1 MWQFFIV
8 YIKSNFMK
16 QLTDKPYLS
25 VIIPMFNEE
34 ANVWSTI
41 DRVETTLA
49 GLGKSFEILP
59 VNDGSTDST
68 LEKLHEIADKN
79 PRVRVVSYEKNGG
92 RGKALR
98 YGFKASRGELIASID
113 ADLSYEP
120 EYILEMVRTL
130 QNDQETDIVLASA
143 YMPGGSTVGV
153 PRDRLFISKLG
164 NRILRLSISEDI
176 HTVTCI
182 VRCYRRE
189 VIESLD
195 LESDDKEIH
204 LEILSKAIAMGFRIK
219 EIPAVLKARKKG
231 SSKFKFRSTAAT
243 HLIFTAFERPVL
255 LFGIIGIMLT
265 LIGLGIGVYILAL
278 YLNHTLTPG
287 RPLLMFMAIFILG
300 GMQILSFGF
309 LASQINYLRNEVLRI
324 RRAISPLLEQDKLLE
339 ETKTIGLDNIK

>member
-1 MWQFFIV
+1 MEHV
-8 YIKSNFMK
+8 SNR
-16 QLTDKPYLS
+16 PYLS

-34 ANVWSTI
+34 ANVRSTI
-41 DRVETTLA
+41 DRVEATLTS
-49 GLGKSFEILP
+49 LGKPFEILP

-68 LEKLHEIADKN
+68 LKELDEIASQN
-79 PRVRVVSYEKNGG
+79 PRVRVISYWKNGG

-98 YGFKASRGELIASID
+98 YGFKAARGELIASID

-120 EYILEMVRTL
+120 EYILKMVQVLNEDT
-130 QNDQETDIVLASA
+130 EVDIVLASA
-143 YMPGGSTVGV
+143 YMPGGATQGV
-153 PRDRLFISKLG
+153 PRDRLLISKVG
-164 NRILRLSISEDI
+164 NRILRLSIAEDI

-195 LESDDKEIH
+195 LESNDKEIH

-219 EIPAVLKARKKG
+219 EIPAILRARIKG
-231 SSKFKFRSTAAT
+231 KSKFKFRSTAVT

-255 LFGIIGIMLT
+255 LFGIIGILLA
-265 LIGLGIGVYILAL
+265 LIGLGIGIYILVL
-278 YLNHTLTPG
+278 YLNQTLSPG

-309 LASQINYLRNEVLRI
+309 LASQINYLRNDVLRI
-324 RRAISPLLEQDKLLE
+324 RRAISPLLELAETSK
-339 ETKTIGLDNIK
+339 ETKTIGLDKIKENA